1 MPLVNPAE
9 TLNDAPLTDIIVL
22 LLKQVKRLLAE
33 HDVMLTTDD
42 MNTLARDAAAH
53 HALPASA
60 NGMLPILRDL
70 VTESLAVLQTQFG
83 YTFETSL
90 TKDMSDVQGW
100 ETTSEFLELANE
112 KGNAEL
118 RISTTAALLTLM
130 GDAAYA
136 PLCLAVI
143 AADPGITDVDAT
155 IARRALLH
163 LTGVAPDAPD
173 WLAQV
178 QHHLQG

>member
-33 HDVMLTTDD
+33 HDMLLTTDE
-42 MNTLARDAAAH
+42 MNALARAAAAH

-60 NGMLPILRDL
+60 SGMLPILRDL
-70 VTESLAVLQTQFG
+70 ITESLAVLQTQFG

-118 RISTTAALLTLM
+118 V

-178 QHHLQG
+178 QQHLQG